1 MICQYKGANISEIRW
16 DNASSNAP
24 AGVAEIFINFFSSI
38 VKIFR
43 KISHYPAND
52 F

>member
-24 AGVAEIFINFFSSI
+24 AGVAEIFNNFFFFNWKKSFA
-38 VKIFR
+38 K
-43 KISHYPAND
+43 YPTIQQTI
-52 F
+52 